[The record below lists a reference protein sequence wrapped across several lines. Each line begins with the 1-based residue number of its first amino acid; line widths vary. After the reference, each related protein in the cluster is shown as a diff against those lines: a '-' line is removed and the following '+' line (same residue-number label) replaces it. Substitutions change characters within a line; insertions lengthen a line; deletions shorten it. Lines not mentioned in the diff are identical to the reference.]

1 LVTMTRLLPAG
12 LCTLHSFDAIVNP
25 PYQIDRT
32 FNLQPSGMGK
42 KKTKD
47 INWDYRIKIIA
58 NSLNLSTLEI
68 FFYFKL
74 NFKITIYAEIFN
86 PFNF

>member
-1 LVTMTRLLPAG
+1 
-12 LCTLHSFDAIVNP
+12 
-25 PYQIDRT
+25 
-32 FNLQPSGMGK
+32 MGK